1 MPGLLRKLIIIAAVD
16 GLILHGHG
24 VNGPRHNNNGSNNEA
39 SSIRIDYKTNK
50 ISALPTTTTE
60 VLDSRDDLNLE
71 AYGIVGL
78 LSVASR
84 SFLVSI
90 TQRTQV
96 AQIQG
101 RPIYAITN
109 VALIP
114 LSCQSDANRAI
125 TQAQK
130 DVSRNNP
137 DPDATLD
144 SDSDSEDEHEDKIP
158 GASTS
163 TENAETETEIPS
175 APTSPSRAAAVHT
188 RGASV
193 SSIAEDV
200 IGKRV
205 PFGRF
210 AANWLSR
217 KNLGLARPGPIAQD
231 VVESMS
237 PFDDSLGLTS
247 ASVSSDVGVDL
258 SGLSTEGGA
267 EGTAASGDEKEK
279 EKKKEGV
286 KDGSRSDQAAELLPK
301 LINYTKLLF
310 SSHNFFFAYDYDL
323 TRAFDAQGVRTE
335 HLPLHKAVDPVYFW
349 NKHLMFNF
357 IENGAHGFVLP
368 LLQGFVG
375 QREFTVAS
383 PEKKPNDASAE
394 ELTEPKILGNS
405 HDAASVE
412 AEVPKRNFL
421 LTLISRRSV
430 NRPGLRYLR
439 RGVDDQ
445 GNTANT
451 VETEQI
457 LSGPRWDPSDN
468 VYSYLQVRGSI
479 PLYFS
484 QSPYAFK
491 PVPVLHHS
499 TEINQLAFERHFR
512 EMSRRYGKIQAVSLI
527 DKHAGELKL
536 GEQYEMYTDVF
547 NKAGGIEGSPLGL
560 EWFDFH
566 NECRGMKFENVSRLV
581 DRVKETLE
589 EFGYTSLKGGT
600 SSLKQTGIMRTNCMD
615 CLDRTGVAQCAFGQ
629 WALERQLQNEGLAI
643 DLGGDSSTQWFNT
656 LWADNGD
663 AISKQYS
670 STAAL
675 KGDYTRTRK
684 RDYRGA
690 LNDFGL
696 TLSRYYNN
704 IVNDYFS
711 QACIDYLLGNVSK
724 HVFDEFSVELQTTD
738 PGISVGKIRQNAI
751 DTSCKIVISSPSEEF
766 LGGWTMST
774 PRQPNTLR
782 TLPFE
787 ESVLLLTDAAVYSC
801 RFDWETDKVL
811 SFERIDLRSISRIHY
826 GTYVTSILTESQSD
840 ERTNVGLV
848 IVYRDGDDNLL
859 RVNTRSL
866 QTNVRPAALEATAS
880 STGEWDLI
888 SWLRGSK
895 RATTR
900 FVAFKSLPLA
910 NKVTSPRLGPT
921 TGTVRELDRVRT
933 ISHDIERAMMAGISD
948 GGTSQNAE
956 SESGSVVEECDIIP
970 LADAKK
976 RTGILEYLVY
986 DIKKMVWA

>member
-1 MPGLLRKLIIIAAVD
+1 MPVLRKLIVVAAVD
-16 GLILHGHG
+16 GLILHAG
-24 VNGPRHNNNGSNNEA
+24 GPRFNGNNEA

-50 ISALPTTTTE
+50 ITALPTPTPE
-60 VLDSRDDLNLE
+60 AFEGRDALE
-71 AYGIVGL
+71 SYGLVGL
-78 LSVASR
+78 LSVASV

-90 TQRTQV
+90 TQRQEV

-101 RPIYAITN
+101 HPVYSVTN
-109 VALIP
+109 VAIIP
-114 LSCQSDANRAI
+114 TSSQEDATRAI
-125 TQAQK
+125 TQARK
-130 DVSRNNP
+130 EVSQG
-137 DPDATLD
+137 DPDLDPSSDEDDDPDNATD
-144 SDSDSEDEHEDKIP
+144 AAP
-158 GASTS
+158 
-163 TENAETETEIPS
+163 TEIGS
-175 APTSPSRAAAVHT
+175 APTSPT
-188 RGASV
+188 RENFHARGLSV

-200 IGKRV
+200 IGKRLR
-205 PFGRF
+205 FGRF

-217 KNLGLARPGPIAQD
+217 KNLGLPRPGEPDPEIL
-231 VVESMS
+231 ET
-237 PFDDSLGLTS
+237 PFDDTPRM
-247 ASVSSDVGVDL
+247 
-258 SGLSTEGGA
+258 STEGSEVGDSSTEAILPQEFGSQSDSNQPGA
-267 EGTAASGDEKEK
+267 G
-279 EKKKEGV
+279 
-286 KDGSRSDQAAELLPK
+286 QAAELLPK
-301 LINYTKLLF
+301 LLRYTKLLF
-310 SSHNFFFAYDYDL
+310 ASHNFFFAYDYDL
-323 TRAFDAQGVRTE
+323 TRSYNAQGPRSG
-335 HLPLHKAVDPVYFW
+335 HLPLHKTVDPLYFW
-349 NKHLMFNF
+349 NQHLMTAL
-357 IENGAHGFVLP
+357 IDSDAHGFVLP

-375 QREFTVAS
+375 QREFTVALPDKKESDGS
-383 PEKKPNDASAE
+383 PKE
-394 ELTEPKILGNS
+394 EP
-405 HDAASVE
+405 VE
-412 AEVPKRNFL
+412 ARIIGDSQDAEAVEPQTPKQNFL

-430 NRPGLRYLR
+430 NRPGVRYLR
-439 RGVDDQ
+439 RGVDDE

-457 LSGPRWDPSDN
+457 LSVPDWDPSQN
-468 VYSYLQVRGSI
+468 VHSYLQVRGSI

-491 PVPVLHHS
+491 PIPVLHHS
-499 TEINQLAFERHFR
+499 AETNQLAFGRHFR
-512 EMSRRYGKIQAVSLI
+512 ELSRRYGKIQAVSLI
-527 DKHAGELKL
+527 DKHAGELKV
-536 GEQYEMYTDVF
+536 GEQYERYVDVF
-547 NKAGGIEGSPLGL
+547 NKAGGIDGLPLRL

-581 DRVKETLE
+581 DRLKETLD
-589 EFGYTSLKGGT
+589 EFGYSTVKDGSMLH
-600 SSLKQTGIMRTNCMD
+600 KQAGIVRTNCMD
-615 CLDRTGVAQCAFGQ
+615 CLDRTGVAQCALGQ
-629 WALERQLQNEGLAI
+629 WALERQLKEEGISI

-690 LNDFGL
+690 LNDLGL

-711 QACIDYLLGNVSK
+711 QACIDYLLGNVST
-724 HVFDEFSVELQTTD
+724 HVFDEFAMELQTTD
-738 PGISVGKIRQNAI
+738 PGISLQKLRQNAI

-766 LGGWTMST
+766 LGGWTMLT

-826 GTYVTSILTESQSD
+826 GTYITSILTDTQAN
-840 ERTNVGLV
+840 ERSNVGLV
-848 IVYRDGDDNLL
+848 VVYRDGDANAL

-866 QTNVRPAALEATAS
+866 QTNVRPAALEPPS
-880 STGEWDLI
+880 NNGEWDLV
-888 SWLRGSK
+888 SWLRGNK

-900 FVAFKSLPLA
+900 FIAFKSMPISNPVA
-910 NKVTSPRLGPT
+910 SPRAGPNA
-921 TGTVRELDRVRT
+921 GTVTVKELDRVRG
-933 ISHDIERAMMAGISD
+933 ICQEIERAMMAGD
-948 GGTSQNAE
+948 GQNVDSA
-956 SESGSVVEECDIIP
+956 SVVEQSDIIS

>member
-1 MPGLLRKLIIIAAVD
+1 MPGLLRKLVIVAAVD
-16 GLILHGHG
+16 GLILHAHG
-24 VNGPRHNNNGSNNEA
+24 VNGPRHNNGSNNEA

-50 ISALPTTTTE
+50 INALSPCSAESLE
-60 VLDSRDDLNLE
+60 GHEYLE
-71 AYGIVGL
+71 AYGLVGI
-78 LSVASR
+78 LSVASY

-90 TQRTQV
+90 TQRQQV

-101 RPIYAITN
+101 RPIYAVAN
-109 VALIP
+109 VAIIP
-114 LSCQSDANRAI
+114 LASQSDATRAI
-125 TQAQK
+125 TQARKEASQEEP
-130 DVSRNNP
+130 N
-137 DPDATLD
+137 LD
-144 SDSDSEDEHEDKIP
+144 SDSDDDIP
-158 GASTS
+158 DNVADGADNEIGST
-163 TENAETETEIPS
+163 PS
-175 APTSPSRAAAVHT
+175 SPSQAVTYHT

-210 AANWLSR
+210 AANWISR
-217 KNLGLARPGPIAQD
+217 KNLGLPRPGALTQD
-231 VVESMS
+231 VPES
-237 PFDDSLGLTS
+237 PFDDPLGLSSGDDATAEENKGVEGGDDSVLAEVS
-247 ASVSSDVGVDL
+247 ASQKSSGNVSPK
-258 SGLSTEGGA
+258 TEDD
-267 EGTAASGDEKEK
+267 TRP
-279 EKKKEGV
+279 
-286 KDGSRSDQAAELLPK
+286 GSNQAIELLPK
-301 LINYTKLLF
+301 LLKYTKLLF
-310 SSHNFFFAYDYDL
+310 SSHNFFFSYDYDL
-323 TRAFDAQGVRTE
+323 TRSFDAQEVRTE
-335 HLPLHKAVDPVYFW
+335 HLPLHKAVDPLYFW

-375 QREFTVAS
+375 QREFTVMS
-383 PEKKPNDASAE
+383 PEPKEKSDSSEESEPAE
-394 ELTEPKILGNS
+394 AKILGDS
-405 HDAASVE
+405 QEATSVE
-412 AEVPKRNFL
+412 TEAPKRNFL

-439 RGVDDQ
+439 RGVDDE

-457 LSGPRWDPSDN
+457 LSGPEWKPSDN

-491 PVPVLHHS
+491 PIPVLHHS
-499 TEINQLAFERHFR
+499 AETNQLAFGRHFR
-512 EMSRRYGKIQAVSLI
+512 EISRRYGKIQAVSLI

-536 GEQYEMYTDVF
+536 GEQYERYTDVF
-547 NKAGGIEGSPLGL
+547 NKAGGIDGSPLRL
-560 EWFDFH
+560 EWFEFH

-589 EFGYTSLKGGT
+589 EFGYTSVKDGAA
-600 SSLKQTGIMRTNCMD
+600 SLKQTGIVRTNCMD

-629 WALERQLQNEGLAI
+629 WALESQLQNEGIAI

-684 RDYRGA
+684 RNYRGA

-711 QACIDYLLGNVSK
+711 QACIDYLLGNVSTQ
-724 HVFDEFSVELQTTD
+724 VFDEFSVGLQTTD

-751 DTSCKIVISSPSEEF
+751 DTSCKIVISSPREEF
-766 LGGWTMST
+766 LGGWTMLT

-811 SFERIDLRSISRIHY
+811 SFERIDLRSVSRIHY

-848 IVYRDGDDNLL
+848 IVYRDGDENLL

-866 QTNVRPAALEATAS
+866 QSNVRPATLEATAS
-880 STGEWDLI
+880 SSREWDLV

-900 FVAFKSLPLA
+900 FVAFKSLPLNNA
-910 NKVTSPRLGPT
+910 SASPRLGPT
-921 TGTVRELDRVRT
+921 TGTVRELDCVRS
-933 ISHDIERAMMAGISD
+933 ICLDIERAMLAGD
-948 GGTSQNAE
+948 GETTE
-956 SESGSVVEECDIIP
+956 TGSIIEQSDIIS
-970 LADAKK
+970 LRDAKK
-976 RTGILEYLVY
+976 RTGIFETLVY

>member
-1 MPGLLRKLIIIAAVD
+1 MPGLLRKLVIVAAVD

-24 VNGPRHNNNGSNNEA
+24 VNGPRHNNGSNNEA
-39 SSIRIDYKTNK
+39 SSIRIEYKTNK
-50 ISALPTTTTE
+50 ITALPPCTE
-60 VLDSRDDLNLE
+60 ESLEGRECLE
-71 AYGIVGL
+71 AYGLVGL
-78 LSVASR
+78 LSVASY

-90 TQRTQV
+90 TQRQQV

-101 RPIYAITN
+101 RPVYAVTN
-109 VALIP
+109 VAIIP
-114 LSCQSDANRAI
+114 MSSQADAARAI

-130 DVSRNNP
+130 EVSQG
-137 DPDATLD
+137 DADL
-144 SDSDSEDEHEDKIP
+144 DSDSEDDITRHATD
-158 GASTS
+158 GAD
-163 TENAETETEIPS
+163 TEIGS
-175 APTSPSRAAAVHT
+175 LPTSPNQQATYHG

-217 KNLGLARPGPIAQD
+217 KNLGLSRPGVLGPD
-231 VVESMS
+231 VPESPFNDAPGVES
-237 PFDDSLGLTS
+237 
-247 ASVSSDVGVDL
+247 AGVD
-258 SGLSTEGGA
+258 TKEEA
-267 EGTAASGDEKEK
+267 EDEAVSAALPADQNDDTTPAD
-279 EKKKEGV
+279 
-286 KDGSRSDQAAELLPK
+286 KDDRPRSDQAAELLPK
-301 LINYTKLLF
+301 LLKYTKLLF
-310 SSHNFFFAYDYDL
+310 ASHNFFFAYNYDL
-323 TRAFDAQGVRTE
+323 TRSYEAQEARTE
-335 HLPLHKAVDPVYFW
+335 HLPLHKAVDPLYFW
-349 NKHLMFNF
+349 NKHLMFTF
-357 IENGAHGFVLP
+357 IENGAHGFVMP

-383 PEKKPNDASAE
+383 PEKKPTSGAVDEKPIEA
-394 ELTEPKILGNS
+394 KILGES
-405 HDAASVE
+405 QEAASVE
-412 AEVPKRNFL
+412 TELPKRNFL

-439 RGVDDQ
+439 RGVDDE

-457 LSGPRWDPSDN
+457 LSGPDWNPSSN

-491 PVPVLHHS
+491 PIPVLHHS
-499 TEINQLAFERHFR
+499 AETNQLAFGRHIR

-536 GEQYEMYTDVF
+536 GEQYERYVDVF
-547 NKAGGIEGSPLGL
+547 NKAGGIDGSPMRL

-581 DRVKETLE
+581 DRVKETLN
-589 EFGYTSLKGGT
+589 EFGYTSVKDGA
-600 SSLKQTGIMRTNCMD
+600 SSLKQSGIVRTNCMD

-629 WALERQLQNEGLAI
+629 WALERQLENEGIVI

-690 LNDFGL
+690 INDFGL

-711 QACIDYLLGNVSK
+711 QACIDYLLGNVTP
-724 HVFDEFSVELQTTD
+724 HVFDEFSIELQTTD
-738 PGISVGKIRQNAI
+738 PGISVQKIRQNAI

-766 LGGWTMST
+766 LGGWTMLT

-811 SFERIDLRSISRIHY
+811 SFERIDLRSVSRIHY
-826 GTYVTSILTESQSD
+826 GTYVTSILTESQSN

-848 IVYRDGDDNLL
+848 IVYRDGDENLL

-866 QTNVRPAALEATAS
+866 QTDVRPAALEAS
-880 STGEWDLI
+880 SGSTGEWDLV
-888 SWLRGSK
+888 SWLRGTK

-900 FVAFKSLPLA
+900 FVAFKSLPLTNA
-910 NKVTSPRLGPT
+910 GTSPRLEPM
-921 TGTVRELDRVRT
+921 TGNVRELDRVRS
-933 ISHDIERAMMAGISD
+933 ICLDIERAMLTGD
-948 GGTSQNAE
+948 GRNADAA
-956 SESGSVVEECDIIP
+956 SVVEESDIIS